1 MIIIDTDVLIWVLRG
16 QETWIERFE
25 KMVRD
30 AQGNVFV
37 TAVQIAEI
45 YAGVRPKEIQKVE
58 TFLTSLRSVDLN
70 DETGRVAGRYMN
82 DYGKS
87 HKVTLADA
95 FIAATAVTKNLKLWT
110 SNKKHY
116 PMLDSDNFY
125 E

>member
-16 QETWIERFE
+16 QETWIGRFE

-30 AQGNVFV
+30 VQGNVFV

-45 YAGVRPKEIQKVE
+45 YAGVRPKETQKVE
-58 TFLTSLRSVDLN
+58 MFLASLRSVDLN

>member
-45 YAGVRPKEIQKVE
+45 YAGVRPKETQKVE
-58 TFLTSLRSVDLN
+58 TFLTSLRSADLN

-95 FIAATAVTKNLKLWT
+95 FIAATAVIKNLKLWT

>member
-45 YAGVRPKEIQKVE
+45 YAGVRPKETQKVE

-95 FIAATAVTKNLKLWT
+95 FIAATAVMKNLKLWT

>member
-16 QETWIERFE
+16 QETWIKRFE

-30 AQGNVFV
+30 ARGNVFV

-45 YAGVRPKEIQKVE
+45 YAGVRPKETQKVE
-58 TFLTSLRSVDLN
+58 TFLASLRSVDLN
-70 DETGRVAGRYMN
+70 DETGRVAGRYMS

-87 HKVTLADA
+87 HNVTLADA
-95 FIAATAVTKNLKLWT
+95 FIAATAVVKNLKLWT

>member
-45 YAGVRPKEIQKVE
+45 YAGVRPKETQKVE
-58 TFLTSLRSVDLN
+58 TFLASLRSVDLN

>member
-16 QETWIERFE
+16 QETWIKRFE

-45 YAGVRPKEIQKVE
+45 YAGVRPKETQKVE
-58 TFLTSLRSVDLN
+58 AFLASLRSVDLN
-70 DETGRVAGRYMN
+70 DETGRTAGRYMN

-95 FIAATAVTKNLKLWT
+95 FIAATAVMKNLKLWT